1 MFTRIPLIC
10 LMIEGILLAAAVATL
25 APAALG
31 APPQGSL
38 RAGLR
43 RAQDE
48 NAGSNA
54 SSLQPPTLGYVGQT
68 FPVEIRP
75 ILGIPGAASFGDQV
89 TIPQNITQLY
99 VSPGSSYAFVARQSA
114 SGLAL
119 IQLNG
124 IESSEL
130 VEIPGALPAPQL
142 IAFSPTGRTAALYAN
157 DSTRVQVLTGLPGS
171 PRVARDLPSSTLPMH
186 PKCLA
191 VSDDGN
197 ALALCSGDGG
207 VSVVMPDGA
216 PAPVYS
222 GVEAAAIAFLPNLSN
237 LLVCDPGRSAVYLI
251 TGLLGM
257 PAASPV
263 ALGTSAGSNRAW
275 SINISSAVLEAI
287 DLPAPAAS
295 LLPLRSSDVFLALSE
310 NLTKQPLL
318 RNFLHPLNREELDV
332 GHRHPLGLQQ
342 QIPQVLIAPAAVNQH
357 TNVPVHRFHHSE
369 AYLRAAVVHYTF
381 EVFEQHV
388 GQLLK

>member
-99 VSPGSSYAFVARQSA
+99 VSPGSSYAFVARQNA

-186 PKCLA
+186 PECLA

-263 ALGTSAGSNRAW
+263 ALGLEISTKPVFLAASVDGEEALVTSAGSNRAW

-295 LLPLRSSDVFLALSE
+295 LLPLRSSDVFLLSARRGE
-310 NLTKQPLL
+310 PGWLL
-318 RNFLHPLNREELDV
+318 V
-332 GHRHPLGLQQ
+332 
-342 QIPQVLIAPAAVNQH
+342 
-357 TNVPVHRFHHSE
+357 
-369 AYLRAAVVHYTF
+369 
-381 EVFEQHV
+381 
-388 GQLLK
+388 K

>member
-1 MFTRIPLIC
+1 MFTRIPLIP
-10 LMIEGILLAAAVATL
+10 LMVEGVLFAGAIATL
-25 APAALG
+25 PAADSG
-31 APPQGSL
+31 ALAQRSL
-38 RAGLR
+38 RAGLG
-43 RAQDE
+43 RAQNE
-48 NAGSNA
+48 NAGNNPSY
-54 SSLQPPTLGYVGQT
+54 LQSPTLGYVAQT
-68 FPVEIRP
+68 SPVEIRP

-124 IESSEL
+124 SESSEL

-186 PKCLA
+186 PECLA

-263 ALGTSAGSNRAW
+263 ALGLEISTKPVFLAASVDGEEALVTSAGSNRAW

-295 LLPLRSSDVFLALSE
+295 LLPLRSSDVFLLSARRGE
-310 NLTKQPLL
+310 PGWLLVKQSTAFQLAFVPAVIPSRHRVQRPRPLQGGSTGGL
-318 RNFLHPLNREELDV
+318 R
-332 GHRHPLGLQQ
+332 
-342 QIPQVLIAPAAVNQH
+342 
-357 TNVPVHRFHHSE
+357 
-369 AYLRAAVVHYTF
+369 
-381 EVFEQHV
+381 
-388 GQLLK
+388 